1 MNLSDFLNDNPNP
14 KVQEFEKVDEKTK
27 EQTRQTAEDLVNKY
41 KNMDSS
47 SLMNEFIRE
56 VARQKQNGTFDK
68 NKIINMLNSVKSLI
82 PNDMYK
88 KAVDILDKI

>member
-68 NKIINMLNSVKSLI
+68 NKIINMLNSVKSFI

>member
-1 MNLSDFLNDNPNP
+1 MNFSDFIDNNPNP
-14 KVQEFEKVDEKTK
+14 KVQEFENADEKTK
-27 EQTRQTAEDLVNKY
+27 AQTRQTAEDLVNKY
-41 KNMDSS
+41 KNMDNNT
-47 SLMNEFIRE
+47 LMNEFISE

-68 NKIINMLNSVKSLI
+68 NKIINMLDSVRSLI